1 MIIDCICGK
10 KKFRLAD
17 DAMPAEGSKVRC
29 GSCSEVWY
37 YHPNQG
43 NSPATEETQN
53 YQEPASQIDQST
65 KDVVSNETDYED
77 PISNTN
83 EEPPIDDDEELLS
96 TIDEDEVAKE
106 ADQDK
111 AEKTS
116 GFKIFTDE
124 DDDLPSKEE
133 MDKNLDNLK
142 IERDKNLNFFQKLF
156 KKDHMRDAAKAIEKK
171 KESAYSEE
179 DKKVDVGRRTRLLFY
194 LLILLTLVF
203 SVFIVPM
210 REDIGMAFPFMKSY
224 LDFLVP
230 VYEYIRVPLGFN

>member
-29 GSCSEVWY
+29 GSCSEVWF
-37 YHPNQG
+37 YHPDQG
-43 NSPATEETQN
+43 NSSAIDETLNYQNQETQIE
-53 YQEPASQIDQST
+53 EPKNDT
-65 KDVVSNETDYED
+65 VSNDYEEPVSD
-77 PISNTN
+77 TK

-106 ADQDK
+106 ADKDSN
-111 AEKTS
+111 EKTS

-171 KESAYSEE
+171 KEIAYSEE
-179 DKKVDVGRRTRLLFY
+179 DEKVNVARRTRLLFY
-194 LLILLTLVF
+194 LLILLTIVF
-203 SVFIVPM
+203 SIFIVPM

-230 VYEYIRVPLGFN
+230 VYDFIKVPLGF